1 MDALR
6 DLAARLDS
14 AGGNFADLA
23 RRLPYSGPGQSAFHA
38 DGPGRLGEI
47 GRALHRQWV
56 TALDNRARELAATAE
71 RLTDTA
77 VALRVAAREY
87 ADTDDAARR
96 RHLGRR
102 HPGED

>member
-1 MDALR
+1 MNGLR
-6 DLAARLDS
+6 DLAGRLDS
-14 AGGNFADLA
+14 AGGNLADLA
-23 RRLPYSGPGQSAFHA
+23 RRLPYSGPGESAFHA
-38 DGPGRLGEI
+38 DGPGRLGEV

-77 VALRVAAREY
+77 AALRVAAREY

-96 RHLGRR
+96 RHS
-102 HPGED
+102 GEA